1 MKPYSLDFRQKIFD
15 TYLEDGISQ
24 RQLAK
29 RFCVSLSFIQKLLKQ
44 YRETTSIAPKVRTK
58 QTPPKLNKEQL
69 NILEEILEA
78 QNDATLSEIRS
89 ALKEKTG
96 ITIGIST
103 VDRMLQRIEIS
114 LKKNIA
120 RLRKRNR
127 KSSIIKSTILASTS
141 GNTGG
146 KPYIY

>member
-24 RQLAK
+24 RQLAQ

-44 YRETTSIAPKVRTK
+44 YRETKSIAPKVRTK

-69 NILEEILEA
+69 KILEEILEA

-141 GNTGG
+141 GNPGG

>member
-1 MKPYSLDFRQKIFD
+1 
-15 TYLEDGISQ
+15 LEDGISQ

-29 RFCVSLSFIQKLLKQ
+29 RCCVSLSFIHKLLKQ

-78 QNDATLSEIRS
+78 KNDATLKEIRS
-89 ALKEKTG
+89 ALKDKTG

-120 RLRKRNR
+120 RLGKRNR

-146 KPYIY
+146 KPDIS